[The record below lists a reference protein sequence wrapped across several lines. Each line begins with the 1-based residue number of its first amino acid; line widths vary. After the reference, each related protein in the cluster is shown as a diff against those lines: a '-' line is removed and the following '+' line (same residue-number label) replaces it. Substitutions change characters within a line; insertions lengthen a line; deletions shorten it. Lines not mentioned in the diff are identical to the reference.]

1 MDVPDSDSYLV
12 KVIVEFFCHPLGKG
26 GDKYP
31 FIDFGPLADFFDQ
44 VVNLILDRS
53 DLYRRIQEPGRPD
66 DLFHDQPGRAFQLVV
81 CRSGADV
88 DFLPGDGIELVE
100 GERPVV
106 CRGRESEA
114 IFDKHG
120 LPGMVA
126 AVHRPDLRN
135 RHMALVDE
143 GDEIVREIVYQAE
156 WPLSGLPAVQVS
168 RVVLDTGAVAHLL
181 DHLQVI
187 LDPLPESLC
196 FQSLAD
202 LLEVF
207 KLLPEVVLDHAH
219 CLDGPFPGGDEVR
232 GREYRSLLQL
242 LDVSPGDWVYH
253 RQRVYLVAEE
263 FDPQSFVRPS
273 EEDIDCVPAYPEG
286 ATLEIDFRP
295 GVIRVHKLVQQSCE
309 APLLTFFQG
318 DRLGVE
324 VLRVAYAVEA
334 GDAGDN
340 NDIPS
345 PRHQRRGGA

>member
-1 MDVPDSDSYLV
+1 M
-12 KVIVEFFCHPLGKG
+12 KG
-26 GDKYP
+26 
-31 FIDFGPLADFFDQ
+31 
-44 VVNLILDRS
+44 
-53 DLYRRIQEPGRPD
+53 
-66 DLFHDQPGRAFQLVV
+66 
-81 CRSGADV
+81 
-88 DFLPGDGIELVE
+88 
-100 GERPVV
+100 
-106 CRGRESEA
+106 
-114 IFDKHG
+114 
-120 LPGMVA
+120 
-126 AVHRPDLRN
+126 
-135 RHMALVDE
+135 
-143 GDEIVREIVYQAE
+143 
-156 WPLSGLPAVQVS
+156 
-168 RVVLDTGAVAHLL
+168 
-181 DHLQVI
+181 I

-232 GREYRSLLQL
+232 GREYRSLLKL

-324 VLRVAYAVEA
+324 VLRVAYAVQQETLETTMTSLRPDISAEA
-334 GDAGDN
+334 ALSLSLS
-340 NDIPS
+340 IWS
-345 PRHQRRGGA
+345 LMLRSFSM